1 LAKSSIRVPDGQGNF
16 SFYLCLSPASGSC
29 TDAYTNSAGFGAL
42 PLSFGGSFG
51 RTAYNY
57 GDTTLRLRW
66 ETKAAIDNS
75 WLQAAPVPEPAS
87 WAMLL
92 GGLTILGATGA
103 RRRRYPGR
111 RAERP

>member
-1 LAKSSIRVPDGQGNF
+1 M
-16 SFYLCLSPASGSC
+16 
-29 TDAYTNSAGFGAL
+29 

-75 WLQAAPVPEPAS
+75 WLQPAPVPEPAS

-92 GGLTILGATGA
+92 GGLTVLGTAGA
-103 RRRRYPGR
+103 RRRRER
-111 RAERP
+111 RMLASCSPASPPTPCCCCTWRSSCSPLSEPC